1 MPNLVFAGA
10 AQELERDA
18 TDLMDR
24 LTDGRYRLE
33 MRTEKVNKGDGETVE
48 TLEIVVVADSGKE
61 RPFARLSGGE
71 KFRVTLVLHTSL
83 TRFLVRRSGAPIEF
97 LGVDEG
103 WGSLDPEGIVA
114 MLDALRMLHDEF
126 PLDPDDYP
134 HARSRRGVRMSIRSR
149 KRHRR
154 HVRRHSCVLV
164 TSIICTR

>member
-1 MPNLVFAGA
+1 MGVPNLVFAGA

-83 TRFLVRRSGAPIEF
+83 TRSSFGGRERQSNS
-97 LGVDEG
+97 
-103 WGSLDPEGIVA
+103 W
-114 MLDALRMLHDEF
+114 ALMKG
-126 PLDPDDYP
+126 
-134 HARSRRGVRMSIRSR
+134 GVRSIPRESLPCWTHCVCCTTNSRS
-149 KRHRR
+149 
-154 HVRRHSCVLV
+154 S
-164 TSIICTR
+164 